1 MQHLLPPVTPNTLD
15 SQSHPVVER
24 RCPAFYTAAET
35 SKMLR
40 LDESTLHRHLRN
52 GTFPGV
58 KIGGRYVVPHAVL
71 ERLISDVLATGRC
84 VDLAEWT
91 ERWQVESVQPP
102 LAPLTPTG
110 IVLPQLA
117 VVKGEPA
124 RGPLPRTEPSLRD
137 RYAALDNHHPGQSAA
152 LYRVRGEDR
161 RCLHPPPTEEVR
173 SDGRAVD
180 RAGEGTAASVAGR
193 GVGLGDPPH
202 SRRHRVQ
209 GLRRSGRAV
218 HLD

>member
-91 ERWQVESVQPP
+91 ERWQVEQAAAVEQFPGSNQAPRLVSDCSGT
-102 LAPLTPTG
+102 APLS
-110 IVLPQLA
+110 A
-117 VVKGEPA
+117 VA
-124 RGPLPRTEPSLRD
+124 TR
-137 RYAALDNHHPGQSAA
+137 
-152 LYRVRGEDR
+152 
-161 RCLHPPPTEEVR
+161 
-173 SDGRAVD
+173 
-180 RAGEGTAASVAGR
+180 
-193 GVGLGDPPH
+193 
-202 SRRHRVQ
+202 
-209 GLRRSGRAV
+209 
-218 HLD
+218 